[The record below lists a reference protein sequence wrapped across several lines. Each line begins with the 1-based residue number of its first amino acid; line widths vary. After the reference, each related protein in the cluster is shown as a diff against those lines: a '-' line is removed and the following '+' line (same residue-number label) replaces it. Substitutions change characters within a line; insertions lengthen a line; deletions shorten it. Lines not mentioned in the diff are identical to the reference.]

1 MIDSWIIIQV
11 GDPHWVYKWRQQV
24 WNQTHTLFTFTEN
37 HLFSVRLALLASSY
51 NSLLAQFLSH
61 AVWLFVDQAEARMRA
76 DGGSGM
82 TDEQVRCTSCLPG
95 AKIKD

>member
-37 HLFSVRLALLASSY
+37 HLFSERLALLASSY
-51 NSLLAQFLSH
+51 DSLLPQFLSH
-61 AVWLFVDQAEARMRA
+61 AVWLLVDQAEAGMRA
-76 DGGSGM
+76 AGGSGM